1 MSTGNLYGRQNGGW
15 TLISRDAD
23 ESHLTNMQKSDHL
36 WEELYFGYLPEDYKL
51 VADLTKYPNLHKTIE
66 EPAEFW
72 RPSSENWRLPLK
84 LHKEYSNQDRKRF
97 IESPSLT
104 IEEEK

>member
-1 MSTGNLYGRQNGGW
+1 MSTGNLYGLQNGGW
-15 TLISRDAD
+15 TLISRDVD
-23 ESHLTNMQKSDHL
+23 ESYFANMQKTDHL
-36 WEELYFGYLPEDYKL
+36 WEEFYFGYLPEGTRL
-51 VADLTKYPNLHKTIE
+51 VDDLTLYKYKTIE
-66 EPAEFW
+66 EPSEFW

-84 LHKEYSNQDRKRF
+84 FHKEYSNPDRKRF